1 MYSVEALMI
10 WYMMYHIISAST
22 DVSCIMK
29 SLRGSEY
36 FTLVLSFKDNMT
48 RINNN
53 RTHMKS
59 VSSFSVSFSNCFA
72 CLRSYKKMII
82 QSMTTSAHTPRNGH
96 KAAYLSAA
104 TQKYTHTHTV
114 FQILIQYEIIQTVYV
129 TDKWQTPILLVRV
142 QKSGYILKKPSRL
155 GKPI

>member
-36 FTLVLSFKDNMT
+36 FTLVLSFKDNVT

-104 TQKYTHTHTV
+104 TQKYTHTHSVSNFNTIWNNTNCICNRQMADTY
-114 FQILIQYEIIQTVYV
+114 FASQGSEIWVHT
-129 TDKWQTPILLVRV
+129 
-142 QKSGYILKKPSRL
+142 QKTQQVG
-155 GKPI
+155 